1 MHTITDDQ
9 VAAYMERNIGAFHD
23 KRLESLHRLQ
33 LRELLRRKNPY
44 LFRAKKIVA
53 APDWARSLLDAH
65 LISQEETLFGGFLEG
80 LALYVA
86 GVVHN
91 GFKSAATGIDLEF
104 AKADQRYIVAIK
116 SGPNWGNSGQKEKM
130 KDNFKAAA
138 RVLRQGHPEINVVA
152 VNGCCYGRD
161 RKPDKGEYFKYC
173 GQAFWQLL
181 SNDADFYLRIMQPL
195 GPEAQ
200 RPNDEFAVRYEAVVQ
215 RLAQELSDQFC
226 RATGEIDWRQLASFN
241 SADYA

>member
-9 VAAYMERNIGAFHD
+9 VAAYIERNIGAFHD
-23 KRLESLHRLQ
+23 KRLEALHQLPLHR
-33 LRELLRRKNPY
+33 LLRRKNPY

-53 APDWARSLLDAH
+53 ASDWARSLLDAH
-65 LISQEETLFGGFLEG
+65 LIAQEETLFGDFLEG

-104 AKADQRYIVAIK
+104 AQADQRYIVAIK
-116 SGPNWGNSGQKEKM
+116 SGPHWGNSDQIRKM

-138 RVLRQGHPEINVVA
+138 RVVRQGHPEIHVVA
-152 VNGCCYGRD
+152 VNGCCYGRA
-161 RKPDKGEYFKYC
+161 RNPDKGEYFKYC

-195 GPEAQ
+195 DPAAQ
-200 RPNDEFAVRYEAVVQ
+200 RPNDEFAVKYEAVVQ
-215 RLAQELSDQFC
+215 RFAQELSDQFC

>member
-65 LISQEETLFGGFLEG
+65 LIAQEETLFGGFLEG

-104 AKADQRYIVAIK
+104 AKADPRYIVAIK
-116 SGPNWGNSGQKEKM
+116 SGPHGGNS
-130 KDNFKAAA
+130 D
-138 RVLRQGHPEINVVA
+138 
-152 VNGCCYGRD
+152 
-161 RKPDKGEYFKYC
+161 
-173 GQAFWQLL
+173 
-181 SNDADFYLRIMQPL
+181 
-195 GPEAQ
+195 
-200 RPNDEFAVRYEAVVQ
+200 
-215 RLAQELSDQFC
+215 
-226 RATGEIDWRQLASFN
+226 
-241 SADYA
+241 